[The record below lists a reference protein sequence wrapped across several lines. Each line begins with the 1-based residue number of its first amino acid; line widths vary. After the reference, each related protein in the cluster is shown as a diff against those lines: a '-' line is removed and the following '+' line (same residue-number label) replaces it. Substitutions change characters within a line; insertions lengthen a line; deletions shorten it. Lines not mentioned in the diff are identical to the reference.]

1 MQKQEQQR
9 RLQRDLSGDELTSI
23 IEEAAKRQGEALK
36 REQSTSV
43 TTMDDAY
50 ALARELGIPEELVTE
65 AAGDLDAKRY
75 TEARL
80 GQIRGKRLRQ
90 FLAALGSGAG
100 VLAIVWLMKLGGWA
114 TLLTAVGVV
123 GVIVLIALVRWIIV
137 AMGDTDLKQIGPPP
151 VPGRCRVC
159 GRTAVTPESTFCDDH
174 RYRSPAEMK
183 ASRE

>member
-9 RLQRDLSGDELTSI
+9 RVQRELSSDQLTSI
-23 IEEAAKRQGEALK
+23 IEEAARRQGEDLK
-36 REQSTSV
+36 KEQSTSV

-50 ALARELGIPEELVTE
+50 ALARELGIPEEYVTE

-75 TEARL
+75 AELRL
-80 GQIRGKRLRQ
+80 GQIRGRRMVQ
-90 FLAALGSGAG
+90 FLVVLGLGAAVVAAVWLAGSWLA
-100 VLAIVWLMKLGGWA
+100 VLAAAGLAGAIA
-114 TLLTAVGVV
+114 
-123 GVIVLIALVRWIIV
+123 LIALARWLIV

-174 RYRSPAEMK
+174 RYRSPAELK